1 MIALE
6 CRDIQ
11 KSFGSVVALK
21 SANISV
27 KAGEIRAI
35 LGGNGSGKSTLSK
48 ILAGTVKQNNGET
61 MLFGKPIR
69 VHSPR
74 QSKNQGI
81 VMTSQELSL
90 FLNHTVETNLAMCE
104 IPKSLLIFT
113 NKKKIK
119 EQAMQVLSDLKL
131 THLAGK
137 LVAELAPNEKY
148 MVEFAKALLQ
158 KPKVLIIDEITS
170 ALYREEVEL
179 VRKTLFR
186 LKEEGVAILFISH
199 RMSEIYSICDSVT
212 VMRNGETVATVGIQ
226 EKTHSELLSMMSGR
240 EVTEFENNV
249 VETIQHQEGPPILA
263 IPKLRLPR
271 FHSEIELNVQP
282 GEFVGIAGLQGH
294 GQSDLVRAIFGL
306 AGSIELSLNG
316 KETHISS
323 PRKAV
328 TSGMAFISGDRES
341 EGTFGVRS
349 LAENLGVVTE
359 LVMGKSGPK
368 ADVILAEHG
377 VKFNSSKQPIRTLSG
392 GNQQKVVIA
401 RWTTV
406 NPAVLLADD
415 PTKGID
421 VQARL
426 DVHHT
431 LRALME
437 NGSSIVLVSSDDE
450 ELVQIAH
457 MSPSAKILVMYE
469 GQVVRVLT
477 GAEIT
482 TENIISASIP
492 RGA

>member
-6 CRDIQ
+6 CKNVQ

-21 SANISV
+21 DVNISV
-27 KAGEIRAI
+27 KSGEIRAI

-48 ILAGTVKQNNGET
+48 ILAGTVRPNRGEIT
-61 MLFGKPIR
+61 LLGSQTRI
-69 VHSPR
+69 HSPS
-74 QSKNQGI
+74 QSKQQGV

-90 FLNHTVETNLAMCE
+90 FSNQSVETNLTMCG
-104 IPKSLLIFT
+104 IPKSFGLFT
-113 NKKKIK
+113 NKKKVR
-119 EQAMQVLSDLKL
+119 EQALQVLSELKL
-131 THLAGK
+131 THLVGKMVAG
-137 LVAELAPNEKY
+137 LAPNEKY
-148 MVEFAKALLQ
+148 MVEFAKALVQ
-158 KPKVLIIDEITS
+158 KPKILIVDEITS

-179 VRKTLFR
+179 VRKVLFR
-186 LKEEGVAILFISH
+186 LKEEGLAILFISH

-226 EKTHSELLSMMSGR
+226 EKNHNELVSMMSGR
-240 EVTEFENNV
+240 DVSEVEDVTA
-249 VETIQHQEGPPILA
+249 ETIQYQGPPILN
-263 IPKLRLPR
+263 IPKLRLSK
-271 FHSEIELNVQP
+271 FNSEIELNVQP

-294 GQSDLVRAIFGL
+294 GQSELVRTIFGL
-306 AGSIELSLNG
+306 TGPIQVMLNG
-316 KETHISS
+316 EDIHISS
-323 PRKAV
+323 PRQAV

-349 LAENLGVVTE
+349 LAENLGVISE
-359 LVMGKSGPK
+359 LVIGKSGLK
-368 ADVILAEHG
+368 ADDVLMDHG
-377 VKFNSSKQPIRTLSG
+377 VKFDNVNQPIRTLSG

-401 RWTTV
+401 RWTTIH
-406 NPAVLLADD
+406 PTILLADD

-431 LRALME
+431 LRTLMD
-437 NGSSIVLVSSDDE
+437 NGSSVVLVSSDDE

-477 GAEIT
+477 GPEIT